1 MAQGAAAPGDR
12 AVAVGG
18 DVVDSVIVTGDNV
31 RIEVAAGGLGGTL
44 LHLLGWR
51 RKVRKRA
58 RPTPLAVRPGPF
70 DGVDRDREAR
80 ELAGGAV
87 SPLNATG
94 EGLVGKTYVVR
105 AGLERPEAASLR
117 EGIVYLSG
125 RGRALED
132 LLQALWE
139 EFYESRPPTKPSA
152 RELREDL
159 AKRAALVVVDDV
171 ELEHRDAQAL
181 ATALP
186 SCRVVL
192 VSRERQL
199 WDGDEL
205 RIAGL
210 PAEDALALF
219 DRYLGRRVAD
229 AERDVAARI
238 VAALDGH
245 PQRLRQAAGL
255 LARTGG
261 TLDELARIAARGPGA
276 IANAL
281 VGATTD
287 REQEVLAALEPFGQA
302 RLAAAELDRLAGA
315 GAAEVAARLT
325 GLGLSSSHSPSYS
338 AAAEISTALP
348 PKLVEAARRQSVT
361 VMTELAETSPA
372 AFAASTEPPLALLR
386 RLVEWQRWE
395 DVVRFGRALA
405 PALVLARRFAAWGE
419 AASLVEDAAARLGD
433 AGAEAWALH
442 ERGTLALSREDEAG
456 RVLLRRALDRRE
468 RLGDADG
475 AAATRHNLGLPLKPP
490 WYLRRI
496 VHLPVIGL
504 LIAIAVLGSAAGI
517 ALGTW
522 MNDGGGT
529 TSTTRAG
536 DVRLELVV
544 DGSGTV
550 SGSAADISCS
560 ERCSYGVQAGEQLTL
575 TADPADGWRFEHWS
589 APCRQGLTCKLAPDD
604 DVTVTARFSKL
615 AAGRR
620 ALNITIVGTGTVTA
634 GSSLPCVDDCQRVFD
649 DGATVELRA
658 EASDDWRFSAWS
670 GACTGDA
677 CSVTLDGDS
686 EVTATFVEITT
697 PEGGH
702 RLDVEQPTGGLI
714 TSMPRGIS
722 CPVDCSHE
730 FEADDVTL
738 HAAANGGWRLADW
751 GYGDCQPSATD
762 CDVQLDADVTVSP
775 VFERLVTLSIRPPA
789 GGSISFDAD
798 DGASLTCPSACDA
811 RYPVGTEVKL
821 EATADSGF
829 GPIRWNHEGC
839 VDGGTCSVEMT
850 VDTNLAPVFPRE
862 TTLELILSGKGSG
875 TVTLDDPKLTC
886 TTSPCRATVFVG
898 DEVRVTAGAGSR
910 SDFVGWR
917 GDASTCGTHVD
928 CTIEIDDS
936 ASVEA
941 FFQPQPTVTLTV
953 DGPPSLVVS
962 RPRGLSCATTTK
974 QTTCTD
980 TAVFPRGTSV
990 SLTPRP
996 GEQVHLESWG
1006 GACSGTATCSFTVT
1020 GSTTISATFLSDLE

>member
-1 MAQGAAAPGDR
+1 MAQEAAAPGDR

-31 RIEVAAGGLGGTL
+31 RIEVAAGGVGGTL

-87 SPLNATG
+87 SPLSATG
-94 EGLVGKTYVVR
+94 EALVGKTYVVR
-105 AGLERPEAASLR
+105 AGLQRPEAASLR
-117 EGIVYLSG
+117 EGVVYLSG
-125 RGRALED
+125 RGLALED

-171 ELEHRDAQAL
+171 ELEHRDAQVL

-219 DRYLGRRVAD
+219 DRYLGRPVAD
-229 AERDVAARI
+229 GERDVASRI

-255 LARTGG
+255 LDRTGG

-276 IANAL
+276 IAHAL
-281 VGATTD
+281 VGAATD

-302 RLAAAELDRLAGA
+302 PLAAAELDRLAGA

-338 AAAEISTALP
+338 ASAEITSALP
-348 PKLVEAARRQSVT
+348 PKLVEAARRQAVT

-372 AFAASTEPPLALLR
+372 AIAATTEPPLALLR
-386 RLVEWQRWE
+386 RLVQRQRWE
-395 DVVRFGRALA
+395 EVVRLGRALA

-433 AGAEAWALH
+433 SGAEAWALH

-456 RVLLRRALDRRE
+456 RELLRRALDRRE

-475 AAATRHNLGLPLKPP
+475 AAATRHNLGMPLKPP

-529 TSTTRAG
+529 TADSTQANA
-536 DVRLELVV
+536 VRLELVV
-544 DGSGTV
+544 DGGGAV
-550 SGSAADISCS
+550 SGSTANITCRD
-560 ERCSYGVQAGEQLTL
+560 RCSYDIPADKRLTL
-575 TADPADGWRFEHWS
+575 IADASDGWRFERWS
-589 APCRQGLTCKLAPDD
+589 APCGRSLTCELVPDD
-604 DVTVTARFSKL
+604 DLTVTARFSEL
-615 AAGRR
+615 PAVRR
-620 ALNITIVGTGTVTA
+620 SLDITIVGSGHVTA
-634 GSSLPCVDDCQRVFD
+634 GSRPPCVSDCQLIFD
-649 DGATVELRA
+649 EGATVEVRA
-658 EASDDWRFSAWS
+658 EAGEGWRFTGWS
-670 GACTGDA
+670 GDCSGTT
-677 CSVTLDGDS
+677 CSVTFTEDDAK
-686 EVTATFVEITT
+686 VTATFVEIE
-697 PEGGH
+697 PPGGGH
-702 RLDVEQPTGGLI
+702 RLDVAPPPTGGVV
-714 TSMPRGIS
+714 TSIPKGIS
-722 CPVDCSHE
+722 CPRECSHV
-730 FEADDVTL
+730 FDVEAVTMQ
-738 HAAANGGWRLADW
+738 AAANDGWRLANW
-751 GYGDCQPSATD
+751 GYRDCRPSVAS
-762 CDVQLDADVTVSP
+762 CEIPLDADVTVSP
-775 VFERLVTLSIRPPA
+775 VFEQLVTLSIEPPR
-789 GGSISFDAD
+789 GGSISFDSE
-798 DGASLTCPSACDA
+798 DGASLTCPDTCDA
-811 RYPVGTEVKL
+811 RYAVGTDVQL
-821 EATADSGF
+821 TASSDSRF
-829 GPIRWNHEGC
+829 GPVRWNHEGC
-839 VDGGTCSVEMT
+839 ADGEPCSVKMT
-850 VDTNLAPVFPRE
+850 RDTVLTPVFPPE
-862 TTLELILSGKGSG
+862 TSLAIAFVGKGTG
-875 TVTLDDPKLTC
+875 TVTVDEPPRTC
-886 TTSPCRATVFVG
+886 TSQCTATVVVG
-898 DEVRVTAGAGSR
+898 DEVRLTADADNS

-917 GDASTCGTHVD
+917 GDASHCGTD
-928 CTIEIDDS
+928 RECTVVVDDS
-936 ASVEA
+936 ASV
-941 FFQPQPTVTLTV
+941 
-953 DGPPSLVVS
+953 
-962 RPRGLSCATTTK
+962 
-974 QTTCTD
+974 
-980 TAVFPRGTSV
+980 TAGFEQH
-990 SLTPRP
+990 P
-996 GEQVHLESWG
+996 G
-1006 GACSGTATCSFTVT
+1006 
-1020 GSTTISATFLSDLE
+1020 